1 MNSSEAD
8 VYLRA
13 AGLGA
18 VAGLRAFSAPALLS
32 RQMSRSDRKE
42 GVTSLLGSPTV
53 ATVLGALAVG
63 EIVADKMPWMPNR
76 TDPLGLIARA
86 GSGAFVGATICRA
99 KGRSTVA
106 GALIGAAAAIAA
118 SFAGYHLRRAAVREL
133 ELPDTVV
140 AVIEDTVAV
149 RGGARLL
156 RA

>member
-32 RQMSRSDRKE
+32 RQLSRSDRKE

-76 TDPLGLIARA
+76 TDPPGLIARA

-99 KGRSTVA
+99 K
-106 GALIGAAAAIAA
+106 
-118 SFAGYHLRRAAVREL
+118 
-133 ELPDTVV
+133 
-140 AVIEDTVAV
+140 
-149 RGGARLL
+149 
-156 RA
+156 

>member
-1 MNSSEAD
+1 MSSAEAD

-18 VAGLRAFSAPALLS
+18 ISGLRTFSAPALLS
-32 RQMSRSDRKE
+32 RQLSRSDRKE

-63 EIVADKMPWMPNR
+63 EIVADKLPWMPNR
-76 TDPLGLIARA
+76 TDPPGLIARA

-106 GALIGAAAAIAA
+106 GALIGAASAVAAA
-118 SFAGYHLRRAAVREL
+118 FAGYHLRRAATRKL
-133 ELPDTVV
+133 GLPDTFV

-149 RGGARLL
+149 RGGTRLL

>member
-18 VAGLRAFSAPALLS
+18 VAGLRTFSAPALLS
-32 RQMSRSDRKE
+32 RQMSRSDRNE
-42 GVTSLLGSPTV
+42 GVTSILGSPNVT
-53 ATVLGALAVG
+53 AVLGVLAVG

-86 GSGAFVGATICRA
+86 GSGALVGATICRA

-106 GALIGAAAAIAA
+106 GALFGATAAIAA
-118 SFAGYHLRRAAVREL
+118 AFAGYHLRRAATREL
-133 ELPDTVV
+133 GLPDAFV
-140 AVIEDTVAV
+140 AVLEDTVAV
-149 RGGARLL
+149 RGGTRLL